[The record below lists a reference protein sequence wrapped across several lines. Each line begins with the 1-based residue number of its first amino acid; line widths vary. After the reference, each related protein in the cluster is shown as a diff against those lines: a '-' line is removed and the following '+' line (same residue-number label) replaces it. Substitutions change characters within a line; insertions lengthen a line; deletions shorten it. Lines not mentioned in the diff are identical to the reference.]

1 MMKTRPQPLYRILP
15 TLLTPFNPMADNDTP
30 ASTPSTEPVNLDK
43 LMEEVGPLIEA
54 GEVRQYE
61 PNRWAI
67 AFDDDFG
74 VEVEHDVDLNKLVLY
89 TNLGHP
95 PAGDEAASYKLLL
108 HVAAMWRETGGLRM
122 GLDPVDD
129 SVVQI
134 YDFPL
139 AGVEL
144 EDLEVQIRN
153 FADTALHARKVLAGA
168 GSTAQEGESADD
180 GLHFMRV

>member
-1 MMKTRPQPLYRILP
+1 
-15 TLLTPFNPMADNDTP
+15 MADNDNP
-30 ASTPSTEPVNLDK
+30 ASTSSTEPANLEN
-43 LMEEVGPLIEA
+43 LMAEVGPLIDA

-61 PNRWAI
+61 PTRWAI

-89 TNLGHP
+89 TNLGHAP
-95 PAGDEAASYKLLL
+95 TGDEAASYKLLL
-108 HVAAMWRETGGLRM
+108 HVATMWRETGGLRM

-129 SVVQI
+129 TVVQI

-168 GSTAQEGESADD
+168 SGTSTQEGDSNDD

>member
-1 MMKTRPQPLYRILP
+1 
-15 TLLTPFNPMADNDTP
+15 MADNDTSAP
-30 ASTPSTEPVNLDK
+30 TPSTEPANLET
-43 LMEEVGPLIEA
+43 LMAEVGPLIDA

-61 PNRWAI
+61 PTRWAI

-95 PAGDEAASYKLLL
+95 PAGDETASYKLLL
-108 HVAAMWRETGGLRM
+108 HVATMWRETGGLRM

-129 SVVQI
+129 TVVQI

-153 FADTALHARKVLAGA
+153 FADTALHARKILAG
-168 GSTAQEGESADD
+168 GTGTAAQDGEGADD

>member
-1 MMKTRPQPLYRILP
+1 
-15 TLLTPFNPMADNDTP
+15 MADNDNP
-30 ASTPSTEPVNLDK
+30 ASTPSTEPANLEQ
-43 LMEEVGPLIEA
+43 LMAQVGPLIDA

-95 PAGDEAASYKLLL
+95 PTGDEAASYKLLL
-108 HVAAMWRETGGLRM
+108 HVATMWRETGGLRM
-122 GLDPVDD
+122 GLDPIDD

-144 EDLEVQIRN
+144 EDLEIQIRN
-153 FADTALHARKVLAGA
+153 FADTALHARKVLAGSS
-168 GSTAQEGESADD
+168 GTSAQEGDSNDD